1 MVFAGA
7 GLKGAGVYGAG
18 PGCAFERV
26 LAGVPAG
33 LGPHVEAG
41 VGVDTAWPGLHV
53 EASVEAGLH
62 VAGGVGIGVEAGLG

>member
-1 MVFAGA
+1 MAFAGA
-7 GLKGAGVYGAG
+7 VLKGVYGAG
-18 PGCAFERV
+18 YGCGFERV

-41 VGVDTAWPGLHV
+41 VGVDAGWPGLHV

-62 VAGGVGIGVEAGLG
+62 VAGGVGVGVEGGLG